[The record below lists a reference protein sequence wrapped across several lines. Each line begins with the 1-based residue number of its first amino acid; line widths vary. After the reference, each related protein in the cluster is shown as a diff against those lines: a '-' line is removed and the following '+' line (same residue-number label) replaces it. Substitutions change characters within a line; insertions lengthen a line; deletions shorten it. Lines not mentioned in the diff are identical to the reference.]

1 MYDSADEIFEYLSS
15 FVNFEKTRKQTIR
28 EYRLDRMRALLDYF
42 GNPQRDLRCIHVAG
56 SKGKGST
63 SLYLARG
70 LSACGYRT
78 GLYAS
83 PHVSNFRERISLAGE
98 FFPDELYVRE
108 GGRIITELKYLQSLP
123 EWRTAEPT
131 AFELFTL
138 LGFLVFRAAGCSMAV
153 IETGIGGRLDATN
166 VIDPLAVVISS
177 IELEHTDIL
186 GSSIEDIASEKAGI
200 IKPGAPVFVGPQR
213 FPAALSVLK
222 SGAADRGGDFFYAPD
237 FITCTETH
245 QDRRGTSAEYV
256 WKANPVTEAETG
268 DSDSAFTL
276 RLAMPGAVQAENAG
290 LAVLTLKVLNGKGM
304 IETGTDTWRE
314 AFPALSDSL
323 RKARLPGRM
332 EIFGGTPAIALDGAH
347 TPVSIGRT
355 AETFRQIFGPE
366 WVCIFGSVE
375 GKDAER
381 MAEILSSY
389 TKRIIVST
397 PGSFKPSNPREVFDI
412 FRRFAGEARFEPD
425 PAAALQTAL
434 TMTGD
439 AGASG
444 TSGSLDAPGASGSRD
459 SAASAGRP
467 GPHGCREQ
475 ALPILVTGSFYMV
488 AEIRRL
494 LTKQIKKPTTEVT

>member
-15 FVNFEKTRKQTIR
+15 FINFEKTRKQTIR

-42 GNPQRDLRCIHVAG
+42 GNPQRELRCIHVAG

-70 LSACGYRT
+70 LSACGYKT

-98 FFPDELYVRE
+98 FFPDELYIQE
-108 GGRIITELKYLQSLP
+108 GGRIITDLEELQSRP

-186 GSSIEDIASEKAGI
+186 GSSIEEVASEKAGI
-200 IKPGAPVFVGPQR
+200 TKPGAPVFVGPQK
-213 FPAALSVLK
+213 FPAALSVLQDRA
-222 SGAADRGGDFFYAPD
+222 SDRGGDFFYAPD

-256 WKANPVTEAETG
+256 WKPNPVTEAETG
-268 DSDSAFTL
+268 DSDSGFTL

-290 LAVLTLKVLNGKGM
+290 LAVLVLKVLNGRGM
-304 IETGTDTWRE
+304 IETGGGSWRE
-314 AFPALSDSL
+314 AFPVLSDAVA
-323 RKARLPGRM
+323 KARLPGRM
-332 EIFGGTPAIALDGAH
+332 EIVGETPAIALDGAH
-347 TPVSIGRT
+347 TPVSVGRSV
-355 AETFRQIFGPE
+355 ETFRQIFGDQ
-366 WVCIFGSVE
+366 WICIFGSVE
-375 GKDAER
+375 GKDTEG
-381 MAEILSSY
+381 MAEILTSY

-397 PGSFKPSNPREVFDI
+397 PGSFKPNNPREVFDI
-412 FRRFAGEARFEPD
+412 FRRFTGEARFEPN
-425 PAAALQTAL
+425 PETALHAAL
-434 TMTGD
+434 TMAGD

-444 TSGSLDAPGASGSRD
+444 ASGS
-459 SAASAGRP
+459 P
-467 GPHGCREQ
+467 GTL
-475 ALPILVTGSFYMV
+475 LPILVTGSFYMV

-494 LTKQIKKPTTEVT
+494 LTKQTIQPTTEVT